1 MTELEKIRSFLDAG
15 VIAMAGASRDKKKFG
30 NQVLTEL
37 KSRGMKVLPVHPEAR
52 EIDGLECVASVGDLP
67 SDVNHLFVAV
77 AKDKTA
83 GIVEAAAEKGIKNV
97 WIQQMSETPEAIK
110 VAEEKGVD
118 LITKRC
124 IFMYADPVKG
134 VHKFHRTLNKLFGT
148 YAR

>member
-1 MTELEKIRSFLDAG
+1 MTELEKIQDFLSAET
-15 VIAMAGASRDKKKFG
+15 IALVGASRNKKKFG

-37 KSRGMKVLPVHPEAR
+37 KSKGLKVIPVHPEAR
-52 EIDGLECVASVGDLP
+52 EIEGLECVASVNDLP

-77 AKDKTA
+77 AKNKTA

-110 VAEEKGVD
+110 VAEEKGMD

-134 VHKFHRTLNKLFGT
+134 VHKFHRTLNKLFGM
-148 YAR
+148 YAK

>member
-37 KSRGMKVLPVHPEAR
+37 KLKGMNVIPVHPEAA
-52 EIDGLECVASVGDLP
+52 EIDGLECVASVDGLP

-77 AKDKTA
+77 SKDKTA
-83 GIVEAAAEKGIKNV
+83 GIVEAAGNKGIKNV

-110 VAEEKGVD
+110 AAEEKGVD
-118 LITKRC
+118 LITRRC

-134 VHKFHRTLNKLFGT
+134 VHKFHRTLNKLFGM
-148 YAR
+148 YAK